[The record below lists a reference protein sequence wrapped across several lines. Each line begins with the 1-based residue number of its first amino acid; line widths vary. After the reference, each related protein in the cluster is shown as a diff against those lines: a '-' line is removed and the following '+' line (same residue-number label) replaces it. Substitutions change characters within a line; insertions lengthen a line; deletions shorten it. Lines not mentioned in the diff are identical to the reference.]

1 MKNLKNALVLLFVA
15 VFAVTVAV
23 GCEKKGNEST
33 ENENPQTEVKANTTE
48 EVIKDRTLGVFQ
60 FTNTSLVWENGS
72 SLLETTITNT
82 SDQDAKLQGFK
93 IHVYDAQGNEMI
105 TMDGFVGDSI
115 GAHESR
121 TMSSYHYEDLTS
133 AARVEYEV
141 VE

>member
-1 MKNLKNALVLLFVA
+1 MKNLKNALMLLLVA

-23 GCEKKGNEST
+23 GCEKKPSG
-33 ENENPQTEVKANTTE
+33 ENEPGQQEEVKANTNE

-82 SDQDAKLQGFK
+82 SDEDAKLQGFK

-121 TMSSYHYEDLTS
+121 TMDSYHYEDLTS